1 MFVEELSRCS
11 GRCRRGYRRS
21 AVVFWRSW
29 DIVGW
34 RNRRAIFADRGDCF
48 AGGVCRQSGIGINDF
63 RKEIYGVVVCLNF
76 FEDGDIFNYY
86 GMHSFRCWDCREYGY
101 DSVW

>member
-21 AVVFWRSW
+21 AVVFWHSW

-34 RNRRAIFADRGDCF
+34 RNRRAIFDDR
-48 AGGVCRQSGIGINDF
+48 GVCRQRRLGIGINDF
-63 RKEIYGVVVCLNF
+63 RKEFHCVVVCHDF
-76 FEDGDIFNYY
+76 FEVGDIFNYY

-101 DSVW
+101 DSV